1 MSNVQKSKSVGW
13 LFFQIAAIALAWEVV
28 YMIPFIQYTLYDPIL
43 KALNCTNA
51 QLGFLVSIYGLGNV
65 FGAPIGGWLADKF
78 NYKKI
83 VLLSVLLNGVIS
95 ILFAFNMSYTFAL
108 ITWIACAVTSL
119 VMNYPAIVKLLRV
132 VGKDNP
138 GKIYGFNEAAV
149 GIVSTILGAI
159 MLYVCTRFVNAA
171 VGMKWAMIV
180 LGIISFVSAIVLWIA
195 VKDVDVN
202 EAMSTEKEEPS
213 EKITAKDFLVVIK
226 SPETWLVAIG
236 IFCAYSFSCTMSY
249 FTPYVTDVLGGSVA
263 LGGALAIIRQHG
275 LKLVGAPLGGA
286 IADKLKSPTKV
297 LMIVYIGGIITIL
310 LFLNLPATVSMT
322 IFIILTF
329 VVGIIAY
336 MGKGVYY
343 AVQNEVNIP
352 VKYSATTIGIAAIL
366 GFSPDIFLFVLIGH
380 WIDNYG
386 ALGYTYT
393 FIFQMGIL
401 VVGILSAIYILR
413 RKKKIAKKAA

>member
-13 LFFQIAAIALAWEVV
+13 LFFQVAAIALAWEVV

-95 ILFAFNMSYTFAL
+95 ILFAFNMNYTFAL

-149 GIVSTILGAI
+149 GVVSTILGAI

-171 VGMKWAMIV
+171 AGMKWAMIV

-380 WIDNYG
+380 WIDTYG

-413 RKKKIAKKAA
+413 RKKKIAEKAA

>member
-13 LFFQIAAIALAWEVV
+13 LFFQVAAIALAWEVV

-95 ILFAFNMSYTFAL
+95 ILFAFNMNYTFAL

-149 GIVSTILGAI
+149 GVVSTILGAI

-171 VGMKWAMIV
+171 AGMKWAMIV
-180 LGIISFVSAIVLWIA
+180 LGIISFASAIVLWIA

-380 WIDNYG
+380 WIDTYG

-413 RKKKIAKKAA
+413 RKKKIAEKAA